1 MLAAGPSGHMMDT
14 WARGGATSLVA
25 PAGLLGRTVSVTQGP
40 PRGGTRCGG
49 RDGGGHQGALLA
61 SSRGALGRTWPD
73 PSSFCLIHLLG
84 AAGGRWPR
92 GSVGGTEG
100 PRGLGAGASENC
112 LWGCWAAGRPGAA
125 SHPSCPL
132 PLCPR
137 CPSRQPGTLSA
148 VDAAV
153 RGAGRD
159 WGGIWGCVW
168 ASLAPSKAQRVSWG
182 PTRPVDLTAGAPACG
197 A

>member
-25 PAGLLGRTVSVTQGP
+25 PVGLLGRTESVTQGP

-61 SSRGALGRTWPD
+61 SSRGALGRAWPD
-73 PSSFCLIHLLG
+73 PRSSCLIHLLG

-92 GSVGGTEG
+92 GSVAGTEG
-100 PRGLGAGASENC
+100 PRGPGAGASENC

-125 SHPSCPL
+125 SHPSCPPAPLSPL
-132 PLCPR
+132 PLPAAGDPECCGPCRPR
-137 CPSRQPGTLSA
+137 GWQRLG
-148 VDAAV
+148 
-153 RGAGRD
+153 RGS
-159 WGGIWGCVW
+159 GGAFGLRW
-168 ASLAPSKAQRVSWG
+168 L
-182 PTRPVDLTAGAPACG
+182 PAKLRG
-197 A
+197 